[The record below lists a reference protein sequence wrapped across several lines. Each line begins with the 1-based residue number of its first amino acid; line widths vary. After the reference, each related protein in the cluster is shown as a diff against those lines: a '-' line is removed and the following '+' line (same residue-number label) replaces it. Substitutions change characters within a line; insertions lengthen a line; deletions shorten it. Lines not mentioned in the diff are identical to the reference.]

1 MTTLQESDDSGSH
14 VMLLLEQRK
23 YEEALPILSDLMEK
37 NPSHREYFMYHLL
50 VLRILVLHWDLSRAT
65 SGPVNYLC
73 EIRERIVS
81 KLALIPH
88 VSERLRIIRSLGQIY
103 EAGHRSWKDL
113 NIKCGGR
120 IGGAGCAMII
130 TVLSFYM
137 NGVSKVEN
145 LVPANMLTVTDA
157 MQLAV
162 SESNAYHPNV
172 TEIANQDRGQTQLP
186 TEAYNFLRGTSER
199 KELLL
204 REISTSRVAVIDHL
218 HEFTEQ
224 ESRISGR
231 HVTNKPPQVNASSV
245 FAKRQEPAA
254 VENKGDK
261 KPQPI
266 LKQYQVRRAIPIRK
280 SPRFAAATVQEV
292 ESGILLNVLEFIGSW
307 AKVELASTGAT
318 GFVRREFLIAINNT
332 DSNVTHNRRGTDPDK
347 AERDG

>member
-1 MTTLQESDDSGSH
+1 
-14 VMLLLEQRK
+14 
-23 YEEALPILSDLMEK
+23 
-37 NPSHREYFMYHLL
+37 MYQVL
-50 VLRILVLHWDLSRAT
+50 VVRILVLHWNLSRET

-73 EIRERIVS
+73 GIRERIVS

-88 VSERLRIIRSLGQIY
+88 ISERLRIIRSLGQIY
-103 EAGHRSWKDL
+103 EAAHRSWANL
-113 NIKCGGR
+113 NIKRGGR

-145 LVPANMLTVTDA
+145 LVSANMLTVTDA
-157 MQLAV
+157 MQLVV

-172 TEIANQDRGQTQLP
+172 TKIANQDLGQTQLP
-186 TEAYNFLRGTSER
+186 TAASDFLRGTSER
-199 KELLL
+199 AELLP
-204 REISTSRVAVIDHL
+204 REISTSRIAVIDHL
-218 HEFTEQ
+218 HEFTAQ

-231 HVTNKPPQVNASSV
+231 HVTNEPPQVNASSV

-254 VENKGDK
+254 VLNIESSKELTINENKGDK

-266 LKQYQVRRAIPIRK
+266 LEHYQVRRAIPLRK
-280 SPRFAAATVQEV
+280 SPRFAAAAVQEI

-307 AKVELASTGAT
+307 AKVELAPTGAT

-332 DSNVTHNRRGTDPDK
+332 DSDVTHDRRGTDPDK
-347 AERDG
+347 AERNGLAGE